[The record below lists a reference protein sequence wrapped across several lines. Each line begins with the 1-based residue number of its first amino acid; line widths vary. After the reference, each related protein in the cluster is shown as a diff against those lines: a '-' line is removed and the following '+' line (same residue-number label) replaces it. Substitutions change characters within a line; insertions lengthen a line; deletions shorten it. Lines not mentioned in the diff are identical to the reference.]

1 MEVKCLTC
9 KRGINLDHVVFE
21 NYLGP
26 VKCFSCSSMMEVE
39 TKEGV
44 VLRANASIPKRHSFE
59 VRQEE
64 ASPIV

>member
-1 MEVKCLTC
+1 VEIKCLTC
-9 KRGINLDHVVFE
+9 KRGINLDHVVFD

-26 VKCFSCSSMMEVE
+26 VKCFSCNSMMEVQ

-44 VLRANASIPKRHSFE
+44 LIKANASIRKKHSFE
-59 VRQEE
+59 VRQKE